1 MYKEAFWIL
10 IFVTVISMALQTG
23 GYIALETVIFL
34 VVMDFIA
41 MWIYLENR
49 KSSTDLNNA
58 FIGKID
64 NLERTCSSISD
75 SIGAVSSVLNL
86 EEKVNRQREDIENML
101 QGINEKSSAL
111 EERLNGFGELLSR
124 PSRRQEEVEERL
136 ETY

>member
-10 IFVTVISMALQTG
+10 IFITVISMALQTG
-23 GYIALETVIFL
+23 GYVALETIIFL

-41 MWIYLENR
+41 LWIYLENR
-49 KSSTDLNNA
+49 KSSTDLNST
-58 FIGKID
+58 FLGKVD

-86 EEKVNRQREDIENML
+86 EERVNRQRKDIETML
-101 QGINEKSSAL
+101 QSINEKSSAL

-124 PSRRQEEVEERL
+124 PRNQEVEERL